1 MDQIIY
7 RSGEMQ
13 HFVATRSF
21 ALGST
26 GLQVNRGMDLHFD
39 GTKVQVDG
47 SEITM
52 PQLRGAI
59 RSGWLVLA
67 DTFDENDAQARP
79 VAANIQVRHPTQGGN
94 PFEGKTPTKKVAV
107 IAETDE
113 REVGN
118 AVSHAAA
125 ARQANMNYRH
135 GQPVRNEVGGS
146 VEMQDGVPVR
156 KLKTAAGER
165 AKNARTVLTAESLGS
180 EIRKAES
187 VQIEAG
193 EGLSESDYLERM
205 SEGERA
211 EYLAK
216 KEAARS
222 KYADATPVAKPVA
235 KVRRAKA
242 ETREGIT
249 AQVKTGG
256 GVETADP
263 IDPGDKA
270 VVTEHVED
278 GIVFKNTN
286 GPKKKA
292 ADPHPRS
299 DEAQKPVMLRDGT
312 ADARL
317 KVAKALC
324 PDFPDNYDF
333 SAPDRKKLA
342 RIAADYE
349 DREDVLRAV
358 FAAESDDFKA
368 TLLAEYPHVFGALV
382 LLCERYRRGTYV
394 ERVHGPYCQA

>member
-1 MDQIIY
+1 MDQITY

-13 HFVATRSF
+13 HFIATRSF

-26 GLQVNRGMDLHFD
+26 GLQISRGMDIHFD

-47 SEITM
+47 SEMTM

-59 RSGWLVLA
+59 RSGWLILA
-67 DTFDENDAQARP
+67 ASYDEQAEQARP
-79 VAANIQVRHPTQGGN
+79 VTANIQMRHPTQGGN
-94 PFEGKTPTKKVAV
+94 PFDGKTPTKKAV
-107 IAETDE
+107 VVTESDE

-118 AVSHAAA
+118 TASHAAA
-125 ARQANMNYRH
+125 ARQANANYRH
-135 GQPVRNEVGGS
+135 GQPVRNEIGGS

-156 KLKTAAGER
+156 RLKTAAGER
-165 AKNARTVLTAESLGS
+165 AKNSRTVLTAESLGS
-180 EIRKAES
+180 EIRKAEN

-193 EGLSESDYLERM
+193 AGLTESDYLDRMGEQER
-205 SEGERA
+205 G

-222 KYADATPVAKPVA
+222 KYADATPTAKPVA
-235 KVRRAKA
+235 KVRTAKA

-249 AQVKTGG
+249 AKVTTGG
-256 GVETADP
+256 GIETADP
-263 IDPGDKA
+263 VDSGEKA
-270 VVTEHVED
+270 AVTEHVED

-299 DEAQKPVMLRDGT
+299 EEAQKPVMLRDGT

-317 KVAKALC
+317 KVARALC
-324 PDFPDNYDF
+324 KDFPTNYQFDM
-333 SAPDRKKLA
+333 PDRKKLA
-342 RIAADYE
+342 RLAADYE

-368 TLLAEYPHVFGALV
+368 KLVEEFPNIFGA
-382 LLCERYRRGTYV
+382 
-394 ERVHGPYCQA
+394 